1 LVVRGPKKFEK
12 DRIMKKLLL
21 LIILFWGVG
30 AYGIWY
36 WTDPRSQRV
45 SYRTVTIKRGDLGS
59 TINTTGTIEPE
70 EVVDV
75 GAQVAGRIESFG
87 ADPTNST
94 KTVGY
99 GSRVERGTVL
109 ARLDSAL
116 FQSRLDQERGRV
128 DKALADIEQ
137 AQAKLRQADREL
149 ERCRKLKARE
159 TVVIAAQEYDA
170 ARANFESAKAT
181 LGVTQAALAV
191 ARADLEEATVNLG
204 YTTIRS
210 PIKGIILDRRINVGQ
225 IVVASLNTPSLF
237 LIAKD
242 LSRLEIWSS
251 VNETDIGSIHV
262 GQKVHFTVSSLPRDT
277 FEGKVSQIRLNASM
291 TQNVVTYTV
300 VIAVDNSSGRLL
312 PYLTAR
318 LQFEL
323 ETRKGA
329 LLVPN
334 AALRWQPNLQNIVA
348 EGRDGYELTLHRRSA
363 ASPDGPIGL
372 LWIRQGDLVKPIKA
386 RIGLS
391 DGLVTEVSGD
401 GLNEGTE
408 IVVGANRIDSDPDA
422 LSILPHTW
430 SEPSKK

>member
-1 LVVRGPKKFEK
+1 
-12 DRIMKKLLL
+12 MKKLLL
-21 LIILFWGVG
+21 LMVLLWGG
-30 AYGIWY
+30 AVYGIWY
-36 WTDPRSQRV
+36 WTDPRTQRV
-45 SYRTVTIKRGDLGS
+45 SYRTVTIKRGDIGS

-75 GAQVAGRIESFG
+75 GAQVAGRIESF
-87 ADPTNST
+87 ASDPGDPS
-94 KTVGY
+94 KTVSY
-99 GSRVERGTVL
+99 GSRVEQGTVL

-116 FQSRLDQERGRV
+116 FQARLNQARGHV
-128 DKALADIEQ
+128 VKAEADIEQ
-137 AQAKLRQADREL
+137 AQAKLRQVDREL
-149 ERCRKLKARE
+149 ERCRRLQARG
-159 TVVIAAQEYDA
+159 TAVIAAQEYDTA
-170 ARANFESAKAT
+170 LANYESAKAT
-181 LGVTQAALAV
+181 LAVNQAALAV

-210 PIKGIILDRRINVGQ
+210 PVKGIILDRRINVGQ
-225 IVVASLNTPSLF
+225 IVVASLNAPSLF

-262 GQKVHFTVSSLPRDT
+262 GQKVQFTVSSLPRDT
-277 FEGKVSQIRLNASM
+277 FEGKVAQIRLNASM

-300 VIAVDNSSGRLL
+300 VIAVDNSGGRLL

-318 LQFEL
+318 LQFEV
-323 ETRKGA
+323 ETRKRV

-334 AALRWQPNLQNIVA
+334 AALRWQPHVRNIVPEA
-348 EGRDGYELTLHRRSA
+348 RDDYALTIRRRTPAQGESA
-363 ASPDGPIGL
+363 RTAAAGNEPMGL
-372 LWIRQGDLVKPIKA
+372 VWIRQGDFVTPVKI

-391 DGLVTEVSGD
+391 DGLVTEISGD
-401 GLNEGTE
+401 RLGEGTE

-430 SEPSKK
+430 SEPPKKGENP

>member
-1 LVVRGPKKFEK
+1 
-12 DRIMKKLLL
+12 MKKLLL
-21 LIILFWGVG
+21 LMVLLWGAG

-36 WTDPRSQRV
+36 WTDQRTQRV
-45 SYRTVTIKRGDLGS
+45 SYRTVTIKRGDIGS

-87 ADPTNST
+87 SDAGDST
-94 KTVGY
+94 KTVSY
-99 GSRVERGTVL
+99 GSRVEQGTVL

-116 FQSRLDQERGRV
+116 FQTRLDQARGRV
-128 DKALADIEQ
+128 AKAEADIEQ

-149 ERCRKLKARE
+149 ERCRRLKSRG
-159 TVVIAAQEYDA
+159 TVVIAAQDYDTA
-170 ARANFESAKAT
+170 LANYESAKAT
-181 LGVTQAALAV
+181 LAVNQGALAV
-191 ARADLEEATVNLG
+191 ASADLEEATVNLG
-204 YTTIRS
+204 YATIRS
-210 PIKGIILDRRINVGQ
+210 PVKGIILDRRINIGQ
-225 IVVASLNTPSLF
+225 IVVASLNAPSLF

-262 GQKVHFTVSSLPRDT
+262 GQKVYFTVSSLPRDT
-277 FEGKVSQIRLNASM
+277 FEGKVTQIRLNASM

-300 VIAVDNSSGRLL
+300 VIAVDNSGGRLL

-318 LQFEL
+318 LQFDV
-323 ETRKGA
+323 ETRKGV

-334 AALRWQPNLQNIVA
+334 AALRWQPQVQNIVPEA
-348 EGRDGYELTLHRRSA
+348 RADYALALGRRAPAQGESARTAASA
-363 ASPDGPIGL
+363 ADEPMGL
-372 LWIRQGDLVKPIKA
+372 LWIRQGDLVRPVKI
-386 RIGLS
+386 RVGLS
-391 DGLVTEVSGD
+391 DGLLTEISAD
-401 GLNEGTE
+401 GLVEGTE

-430 SEPSKK
+430 SEPPKK